1 MTVTYYLNV
10 IRVESPSSQRHSSA
24 MIVISHPWEFVPK
37 GSTHLNSL
45 GGGQGSTITSTT
57 SSSTSSTSQQAT
69 SSTKSANDVGG
80 QTRSTDLL
88 ATGSLPASSQQLQQ
102 QPYFYLQKSHVNRI
116 LQSQNINVKGR
127 PPQFQLSN
135 SQGQISGG
143 DDSSLSDIS
152 FAYLHNKS
160 PLINRIN
167 FETSVN

>member
-1 MTVTYYLNV
+1 MNV

-45 GGGQGSTITSTT
+45 GGGQSGSTTTATT

-80 QTRSTDLL
+80 QTRSTDIL
-88 ATGSLPASSQQLQQ
+88 ATGSLPASSQQLQQQ

-135 SQGQISGG
+135 SQGPVSSG

-160 PLINRIN
+160 PLISRIN

>member
-1 MTVTYYLNV
+1 MNV

-37 GSTHLNSL
+37 GSSHLNSL
-45 GGGQGSTITSTT
+45 GGGQSGTTATTTT
-57 SSSTSSTSQQAT
+57 SSSSASGPTT
-69 SSTKSANDVGG
+69 SSTKSNLDGVGSSS
-80 QTRSTDLL
+80 TRTAADNI
-88 ATGSLPASSQQLQQ
+88 TSQQSLSSLQQ
-102 QPYFYLQKSHVNRI
+102 PPYFYLQKSHVNRI

>member
-1 MTVTYYLNV
+1 
-10 IRVESPSSQRHSSA
+10 

-45 GGGQGSTITSTT
+45 GGGQSGSTTTATT

-80 QTRSTDLL
+80 QTRSTDIL
-88 ATGSLPASSQQLQQ
+88 ATGSLPASSQQLQQQQ

-135 SQGQISGG
+135 SQGPVSSG

-160 PLINRIN
+160 PLISRIN